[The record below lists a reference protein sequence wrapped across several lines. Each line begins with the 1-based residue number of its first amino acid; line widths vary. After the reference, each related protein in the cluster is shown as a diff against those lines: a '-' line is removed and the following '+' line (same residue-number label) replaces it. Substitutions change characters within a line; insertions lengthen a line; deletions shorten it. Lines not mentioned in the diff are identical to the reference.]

1 MRSRNGNRPFIL
13 PGIALT
19 LLSTLAFGADR
30 YYIGYR
36 LTTKN
41 TQPIC
46 ETFTVAKA
54 MQPCSEVERGEL
66 TLARFGDEPLEKILE
81 REKSAFLEFAMPE
94 EMRITSDVK
103 LLGFAPRTLDTLT
116 LPTQCY
122 AVEFNDR
129 FVTIRLL
136 K

>member
-1 MRSRNGNRPFIL
+1 MRSRNGNRPIL
-13 PGIALT
+13 LPAIALI
-19 LLSTLAFGADR
+19 STLVFGADH

-41 TQPIC
+41 TQPLH

-54 MQPCSEVERGEL
+54 MQPCPGSPDSEL
-66 TLARFGDEPLEKILE
+66 TLERTGSEPLKRVLE
-81 REKSAFLEFAMPE
+81 REKTAFLDFAMSE
-94 EMRITSDVK
+94 AMRIQSDLA
-103 LLGFAPRTLDTLT
+103 LLGSVPRTLDTLT
-116 LPTQCY
+116 LPTRCY

-129 FVTIRLL
+129 FVTISPL